1 MANHDFK
8 YFYEDE
14 VFRITKKGALQFG
27 MVIENAEFASSDESS
42 DDDEQPV
49 KDGQIRVAWYP
60 QGSEEVVSER
70 KVHLADR
77 SLMPGDVV
85 RFGLVGTQE
94 DILIHLFPTGGWF
107 RVKTHRGATAE
118 MLRFTPVS
126 RSLELTML
134 SSE

>member
-49 KDGQIRVAWYP
+49 KAGQIRVAWYP
-60 QGSEEVVSER
+60 QGSEEVVPER

-85 RFGLVGTQE
+85 RCVMF
-94 DILIHLFPTGGWF
+94 ILLLIFFNL
-107 RVKTHRGATAE
+107 
-118 MLRFTPVS
+118 L
-126 RSLELTML
+126 
-134 SSE
+134 

>member
-49 KDGQIRVAWYP
+49 KAGQIRVAWYP
-60 QGSEEVVSER
+60 QGSEEVVPER

-85 RFGLVGTQE
+85 RFALILYSSIFTSFDAGGLFRAGIPRGAIVGT
-94 DILIHLFPTGGWF
+94 
-107 RVKTHRGATAE
+107 
-118 MLRFTPVS
+118 
-126 RSLELTML
+126 
-134 SSE
+134 